1 MLEDAGNLNKPY
13 KKDKCGGFIKDL
25 DSYARKILVERRKI
39 EMQLEKAI
47 GKLNAARKKRR
58 GFWGSVLDFCGGFCD
73 AVSPIFPPAKLGAK
87 ACEKGL
93 NLMEDN
99 IEKWEH
105 NVRLLERMLEIYSNQ
120 AKASVDLVNQAWEG
134 IKKRLHFYTDKHQEF
149 IRRLKQASDA
159 IDNEYNFPTPGVL
172 LEYDFERPAISYT
185 PKKSVFNERLKDLRE
200 NFSASLYADL
210 CADLKDKINAF
221 SYRDRAKASKE
232 RELEKNLEDL
242 TPSFRD
248 KTNALSGDDLERLAI
263 SKEKELE
270 KDLEDLMPSV
280 LGVPSYNESLTLAK
294 NRCVKN
300 CKKALEGFTEKIKE
314 PPNDSNAINEAF
326 NHLKTELERAID
338 DERLK
343 GLRENFASL
352 CADLEDKIHH
362 NALSND
368 DLERMI
374 AFRERELEKNLEDLV
389 GASSYDENPND
400 GLDRMAI
407 SKEKELEKSLED
419 LMPSVLSVP
428 SYNESLT
435 LAKNRCV
442 KNCKKALEGF
452 TEKIKEIPND
462 SNAINEAF
470 DSLETELERAT
481 ENLSQKIDPILE
493 RNENYTQKALEY
505 REFLESRKKGFIVDE
520 QNPYPEEVR
529 FNEWCLAEF
538 DSVFSTI
545 VPLEDLNKT
554 ACAHHA
560 LKALQA
566 ALKDNDLGFDATELE
581 QIAKGFIPRG
591 YLWHFDANV
600 LGNVALV
607 REELLLG
614 VKHTKGYSLWTEF
627 LQKQN

>member
-1 MLEDAGNLNKPY
+1 MAEWKTDTEEV
-13 KKDKCGGFIKDL
+13 KKVVGKCRDFKRSLQEERCLGFIKDL
-25 DSYARKILVERRKI
+25 DSYALKIIVECRKI

-47 GKLNAARKKRR
+47 GELKKAKKERS
-58 GFWGSVLDFCGGFCD
+58 GFWGSLGELVRDSCNTVGS
-73 AVSPIFPPAKLGAK
+73 VIPPVKLCAEL
-87 ACEKGL
+87 CEKGL

-105 NVRLLERMLEIYSNQ
+105 NVRLLERMLEIYSTQ

-134 IKKRLHFYTDKHQEF
+134 VKKRLHFYTDKHQEF

-172 LEYDFERPAISYT
+172 MEYDFERPTFSYN

-200 NFSASLYADL
+200 NFSASL
-210 CADLKDKINAF
+210 CADLKDKIH
-221 SYRDRAKASKE
+221 Y
-232 RELEKNLEDL
+232 
-242 TPSFRD
+242 
-248 KTNALSGDDLERLAI
+248 
-263 SKEKELE
+263 
-270 KDLEDLMPSV
+270 
-280 LGVPSYNESLTLAK
+280 
-294 NRCVKN
+294 
-300 CKKALEGFTEKIKE
+300 
-314 PPNDSNAINEAF
+314 
-326 NHLKTELERAID
+326 
-338 DERLK
+338 
-343 GLRENFASL
+343 
-352 CADLEDKIHH
+352 
-362 NALSND
+362 NALSNEELD
-368 DLERMI
+368 RMI
-374 AFRERELEKNLEDLV
+374 AFREQEF
-389 GASSYDENPND
+389 
-400 GLDRMAI
+400 
-407 SKEKELEKSLED
+407 EKSLED

-435 LAKNRCV
+435 LAKKNCV

-452 TEKIKEIPND
+452 TEKIKEDPND

-470 DSLETELERAT
+470 DSLERELEIAT
-481 ENLSQKIDPILE
+481 ENLSQKIAPVLE
-493 RNENYTQKALEY
+493 RYENYTQKALEY
-505 REFLESRKKGFIVDE
+505 REFLESRKEGFIVDE
-520 QNPYPEEVR
+520 KNPYPEEVS
-529 FNEWCLAEF
+529 FNEWRLAEF
-538 DSVFSTI
+538 DSVFSAI

-566 ALKDNDLGFDATELE
+566 VLKDNDLGFDATELE

-614 VKHTKGYSLWTEF
+614 VKHTKGYSLWTES

>member
-1 MLEDAGNLNKPY
+1 MAEWKTDTEEV
-13 KKDKCGGFIKDL
+13 KKVVEKCRDFKRSLQEERCLGFIKDF
-25 DSYARKILVERRKI
+25 DSYALKIIVECRKI

-47 GKLNAARKKRR
+47 GKLNAARKKRS
-58 GFWGSVLDFCGGFCD
+58 GFWGSVLDFCGGVCD
-73 AVSPIFPPAKLGAK
+73 AVSTIFPPAKLGAE

-105 NVRLLERMLEIYSNQ
+105 NVRLLERMLEIYSTQ

-134 IKKRLHFYTDKHQEF
+134 VKKRLHFYTDKHQEF
-149 IRRLKQASDA
+149 IKRLKQASDA

-172 LEYDFERPAISYT
+172 KEYDFESPTIVYT

-210 CADLKDKINAF
+210 KDKISAF
-221 SYRDRAKASKE
+221 SYGDRATTSKE
-232 RELEKNLEDL
+232 RELDL
-242 TPSFRD
+242 T
-248 KTNALSGDDLERLAI
+248 
-263 SKEKELE
+263 
-270 KDLEDLMPSV
+270 
-280 LGVPSYNESLTLAK
+280 
-294 NRCVKN
+294 
-300 CKKALEGFTEKIKE
+300 
-314 PPNDSNAINEAF
+314 
-326 NHLKTELERAID
+326 
-338 DERLK
+338 
-343 GLRENFASL
+343 
-352 CADLEDKIHH
+352 
-362 NALSND
+362 
-368 DLERMI
+368 
-374 AFRERELEKNLEDLV
+374 

-400 GLDRMAI
+400 ELDRMAS
-407 SKEKELEKSLED
+407 SKEREFEKSLED

-452 TEKIKEIPND
+452 TEKIKETPND
-462 SNAINEAF
+462 SNAVNEAF
-470 DSLETELERAT
+470 DNLETELERAT
-481 ENLSQKIDPILE
+481 ESLSQKIDPILE
-493 RNENYTQKALEY
+493 RNEDYTQKALEY
-505 REFLESRKKGFIVDE
+505 REFLESRKEDFIVDKK
-520 QNPYPEEVR
+520 NPYPEEVS
-529 FNEWCLAEF
+529 FNEWRLAEF
-538 DSVFSTI
+538 DSVFSAI

-566 ALKDNDLGFDATELE
+566 ALKDNDLGFDAAELE
-581 QIAKGFIPRG
+581 QIAKGFILRG

-614 VKHTKGYSLWTEF
+614 VKHTKGYSL
-627 LQKQN
+627 

>member
-1 MLEDAGNLNKPY
+1 
-13 KKDKCGGFIKDL
+13 
-25 DSYARKILVERRKI
+25 
-39 EMQLEKAI
+39 
-47 GKLNAARKKRR
+47 
-58 GFWGSVLDFCGGFCD
+58 
-73 AVSPIFPPAKLGAK
+73 
-87 ACEKGL
+87 
-93 NLMEDN
+93 MEDN

-120 AKASVDLVNQAWEG
+120 AKASADLVNQAWEG
-134 IKKRLHFYTDKHQEF
+134 VKKRLHFYTDKHQEF

-210 CADLKDKINAF
+210 CADLKDNINAF
-221 SYRDRAKASKE
+221 SHRDRATTSKE
-232 RELEKNLEDL
+232 HGL
-242 TPSFRD
+242 
-248 KTNALSGDDLERLAI
+248 
-263 SKEKELE
+263 
-270 KDLEDLMPSV
+270 DLMSV
-280 LGVPSYNESLTLAK
+280 DFESLTLAK
-294 NRCVKN
+294 KDCVKN
-300 CKKALEGFTEKIKE
+300 FKKALEGFTEKIKKS
-314 PPNDSNAINEAF
+314 PNDSNTINEAF
-326 NHLKTELERAID
+326 NYLKTELERAID
-338 DERLK
+338 GERLK

-352 CADLEDKIHH
+352 CADLKDKIHH
-362 NALSND
+362 DALSND
-368 DLERMI
+368 ELECMI
-374 AFRERELEKNLEDLV
+374 AFRERELEKN
-389 GASSYDENPND
+389 
-400 GLDRMAI
+400 
-407 SKEKELEKSLED
+407 LED

-435 LAKNRCV
+435 LAKKNCV

-452 TEKIKEIPND
+452 TEKIKEAPND

-481 ENLSQKIDPILE
+481 ESLSQKIDPVLE

-505 REFLESRKKGFIVDE
+505 REFLESRKEGFIVDE
-520 QNPYPEEVR
+520 KNPYPEEVR
-529 FNEWCLAEF
+529 FNEWRLAEF
-538 DSVFSTI
+538 DSVFSAI
-545 VPLEDLNKT
+545 VPLENLNKT

-600 LGNVALV
+600 LGNLALV

>member
-1 MLEDAGNLNKPY
+1 MAEWKTDTEEVKKVVEKCREFKQTLQ
-13 KKDKCGGFIKDL
+13 KDKCGGFIKDL
-25 DSYARKILVERRKI
+25 DSYALKILVERRKI

-47 GKLNAARKKRR
+47 GELNKAKSNEDDAKVALRVLQGASVVSWIWATIAATAAIVAAEAVLKFMKEDTEKCKR
-58 GFWGSVLDFCGGFCD
+58 
-73 AVSPIFPPAKLGAK
+73 
-87 ACEKGL
+87 
-93 NLMEDN
+93 
-99 IEKWEH
+99 
-105 NVRLLERMLEIYSNQ
+105 NVELLERMLEIYSTQ
-120 AKASVDLVNQAWEG
+120 AKASVELVNQAWEG

-172 LEYDFERPAISYT
+172 MEYDFERPAISYT

-210 CADLKDKINAF
+210 KDKINAF
-221 SYRDRAKASKE
+221 SYRDRATTSKE
-232 RELEKNLEDL
+232 HGLDL
-242 TPSFRD
+242 TGADF
-248 KTNALSGDDLERLAI
+248 
-263 SKEKELE
+263 
-270 KDLEDLMPSV
+270 
-280 LGVPSYNESLTLAK
+280 ESLTLAK
-294 NRCVKN
+294 KNCVKN
-300 CKKALEGFTEKIKE
+300 MKEALQGFTEKVKKS
-314 PPNDSNAINEAF
+314 PNDLNAVNEAF
-326 NHLKTELERAID
+326 NRLKTELERAID

-368 DLERMI
+368 DLDRI
-374 AFRERELEKNLEDLV
+374 
-389 GASSYDENPND
+389 ASS
-400 GLDRMAI
+400 
-407 SKEKELEKSLED
+407 KEQEFEKSLED
-419 LMPSVLSVP
+419 LMPSVLGVP

-442 KNCKKALEGF
+442 KNFKKALEGF
-452 TEKIKEIPND
+452 IEKIKEAPND
-462 SNAINEAF
+462 SNAVNEAF
-470 DSLETELERAT
+470 DNLERELEIAT
-481 ENLSQKIDPILE
+481 GNLSQKIDPILE

-505 REFLESRKKGFIVDE
+505 REFLESRKEDFIVDE
-520 QNPYPEEVR
+520 QNPYPEEVS
-529 FNEWCLAEF
+529 FNEWRLAEF
-538 DSVFSTI
+538 DSVFSAI

-566 ALKDNDLGFDATELE
+566 ALKDNDLGFNAAELE